1 MQAVGGGGG
10 GRLEFAAAVAPL
22 AHVGGAAL
30 ALGLAKRARDAACA
44 AHAQDE
50 RGDGD
55 GAPQNCS
62 LPVLIQ
68 PATAP
73 CLARDFAANNGFAN
87 SRLPTPPAQVPCQRR
102 PRAALRGF
110 STPT

>member
-1 MQAVGGGGG
+1 MCTASLVLAEWAMQAVGGGGG

-55 GAPQNCS
+55 GAPQNCA
-62 LPVLIQ
+62 LP
-68 PATAP
+68 
-73 CLARDFAANNGFAN
+73 GFDSAGDGAKG
-87 SRLPTPPAQVPCQRR
+87 SA
-102 PRAALRGF
+102 
-110 STPT
+110 